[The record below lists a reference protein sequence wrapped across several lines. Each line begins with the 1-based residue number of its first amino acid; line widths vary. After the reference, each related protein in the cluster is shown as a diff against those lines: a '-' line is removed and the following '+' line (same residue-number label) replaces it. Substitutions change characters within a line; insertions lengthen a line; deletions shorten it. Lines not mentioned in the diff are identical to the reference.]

1 MSDLGRKAGLS
12 LNLDGVDGC
21 VVPLREMV
29 ELHAFWCNTQVNLAM
44 NFRDRQAL
52 FWNFGFPLGFAVIF
66 SAVFGRGT
74 AQERWTVIMQ
84 IVAITLASNG
94 IFGTALPLVTMR
106 EQHILRRYRVTPLPL
121 TTLLLSVTFAQLLLI
136 VLATA
141 LVIAF
146 MAVLLKVPL
155 TLDWSKL
162 AVVVLSGAMAML
174 ALGLIVA
181 AVADN
186 TKVAPSIAQLIFMPM
201 IFLSGATV
209 PDFLIP
215 PSWQQ
220 VGEFLPLTHVF
231 RACKAIVVGKGWDAL
246 VAPTIALLIT
256 SAGGLWFA
264 HSLFRWEPEE
274 KLPTLTRLKVIAAT
288 LLVLAFPK
296 LTDTTLTFLLKPRG
310 TVVIYAG
317 RLWDGFSDRLRE
329 RVTVVIRDGRVVE
342 VHNGFVSASRF
353 ARVVDAKHLTVLP
366 GLGDAHVHL
375 GADGGFAFTAI
386 AGENEREAMERRLRG
401 YLRCGVTMI
410 KSCCDHTDLVVR
422 LRDREKQG
430 LLTAPRLVVVGP
442 AFTAPNGHPTELF
455 FWAPDIRPFVRQV
468 DTPKEVSAELN
479 DLAKR
484 VDNIKAIYGR
494 GIGWFTYP
502 RMKRE
507 VLAALVEKAHQL
519 GLKVTVHTD
528 TAEDVRTAVELGA
541 DGIEHGSFAN
551 AIDDAT
557 LQAMAKRKVIFVP
570 TLSVA
575 EGMRKA
581 GAGESLDDE
590 PFVREVVPKEVRESL
605 SKGGWVAMWRRGM
618 QFSRWDERLKTNMEN
633 VRRAFRLGVPIV
645 CGTDAGNQGTF
656 HGPAVHR
663 ELRLLVQAGLP
674 NVEALKAATSRCAH
688 WLGIDAGIIA
698 EGKSADLIA
707 VEGDPTKD
715 ITALAKLRWVMKGGQ
730 LVVQVK

>member
-1 MSDLGRKAGLS
+1 MFK
-12 LNLDGVDGC
+12 
-21 VVPLREMV
+21 EMV
-29 ELHAFWCNTQVNLAM
+29 ELHALWRNTQVNIAM

-52 FWNFGFPLGFAVIF
+52 FWNFGFPLGFALIF
-66 SAVFGRGT
+66 SAIFGRGT
-74 AQERWTVIMQ
+74 AQERGTVIMQ

-94 IFGTALPLVTMR
+94 IFGTAIPLVTMR

-121 TTLLLSVTFAQLLLI
+121 TTLLLSVTFAQLLVI
-136 VLATA
+136 VLATT
-141 LVIAF
+141 LVIAL

-155 TLDWSKL
+155 ILDWGQL
-162 AVVVLSGAMAML
+162 AVAVLSGAMAML

-231 RACKAIVVGKGWDAL
+231 RACKAIVVGKSWDAL
-246 VAPTIALLIT
+246 VSPTVALLIT
-256 SAGGLWFA
+256 AAVGLWFA
-264 HSLFRWEPEE
+264 HALFRWEPEE
-274 KLPTLTRLKVIAAT
+274 KLLTPARLKVIAAT
-288 LLVLAFPK
+288 LLVLTFPK
-296 LTDTTLTFLLKPRG
+296 WTDMMLAFLFKPRG

-329 RVTVVIRDGRVVE
+329 QVTVVIRDGRVVE
-342 VHNGFVSASRF
+342 VHNGFVSAPRF
-353 ARVVDAKHLTVLP
+353 ARIVDAKGLTVLP
-366 GLGDAHVHL
+366 SLCDAHVHL

-386 AGENEREAMERRLRG
+386 PGEDEREAMERRLRG
-401 YLRCGVTMI
+401 YLRCGVTMV
-410 KSCCDHTDLVVR
+410 KSCGDHTDRMMR
-422 LRDREKQG
+422 LRDRERQG
-430 LLTAPRLVVVGP
+430 GLTAPRLVVVGP
-442 AFTAPNGHPTELF
+442 AFTAPKGHPTELF

-468 DTPKEVSAELN
+468 DTPKEATDEFTDV
-479 DLAKR
+479 AKR
-484 VDNIKAIYGR
+484 LDGIKAVYGKGFGR
-494 GIGWFTYP
+494 STYP

-507 VLAALVEKAHQL
+507 VLAALIEKAHQF

-541 DGIEHGSFAN
+541 DGIEHGSFVD
-551 AIDDAT
+551 AIDDVT

-575 EGMRKA
+575 EGARKVSA
-581 GAGESLDDE
+581 GGSPDDE
-590 PFVREVVPKEVRESL
+590 PFVSEVVPKKVRESL
-605 SKGGWVAMWRRGM
+605 SEGGWVAMLRQGM
-618 QFSRWDERLKTNMEN
+618 QLSRWDEHLKTNMEN
-633 VRRAFRLGVPIV
+633 VRRAYQAGVPIV
-645 CGTDAGNQGTF
+645 CGTDAGNPGTF

-674 NVEALKAATSRCAH
+674 AVEALKAATSRCAQ

-698 EGKSADLIA
+698 EGQWADLIA
-707 VEGDPTKD
+707 VQGDPTQD
-715 ITALAKLRWVMKGGQ
+715 ITALTRLRWVMKGGQ
-730 LVVQVK
+730 FVVQQE